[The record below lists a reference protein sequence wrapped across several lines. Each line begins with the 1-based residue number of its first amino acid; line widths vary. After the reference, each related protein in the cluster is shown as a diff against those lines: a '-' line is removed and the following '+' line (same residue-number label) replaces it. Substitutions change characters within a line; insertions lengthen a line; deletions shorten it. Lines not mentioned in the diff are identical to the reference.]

1 MYGEDDI
8 CDEDLEPPPPLSN
21 ECIVH
26 SPSHTKIGIYA
37 STSFVKDVLEDREK
51 SIPYSRIM
59 TDGYVSKSIVN
70 ESPSIRSRIMTDGYV
85 SKSIVNE
92 SPKIVRRSR
101 IMTDGYV
108 NKRIVNESPK
118 IVRRETK
125 KTLPTRRTSEEALKE
140 ALILYSSPYSNK
152 NGHKQRSPIHESL
165 TKIKN
170 ALEDGGTTTTSPPQ
184 TSNLDDVLS
193 SIHRMQC
200 HIQRMRGS
208 SKHVV

>member
-51 SIPYSRIM
+51 SIPY
-59 TDGYVSKSIVN
+59 
-70 ESPSIRSRIMTDGYV
+70 SRIMTDGYV